1 MDIKFFQFLLK
12 RKRLRFGKRKTAGFT
27 ILELLVSIVIST
39 FIVIALTG
47 MVVDLLQTD
56 RREYARAET
65 QREMQMALDYMVND
79 LREAAYVYDNNQLN
93 ASRGSNRNVPSL
105 KNYLPQFP
113 AGMEPILVFWKPEEL
128 PLPLPDRRDQPVLNC
143 GQSPTVDCSQLQV
156 RRRTFT
162 LVAYLQTVNQPAD
175 RLKWKGI
182 SRIMRYQLRMYP
194 ETTFDNSP
202 PNLATMSPGYVEP
215 LVNNVSFETW
225 PVALDAN
232 GNPGGAP
239 ARPADDA
246 NNRPVLVDFLDY
258 PTGAPG
264 TRRVDNLIAPADTRL
279 QCTNP
284 TQPPIPPQGNSSGF
298 DNPSFVACVSSA
310 TATGVAG
317 GSPSPTNQ
325 NIILFLR
332 GNPTGKAG
340 VKVAPLIAVKTQA
353 VARGVI
359 DKKPN

>member
-1 MDIKFFQFLLK
+1 MPVKLFTFLLK
-12 RKRLRFGKRKTAGFT
+12 HQRVRFGKIKTRGFT
-27 ILELLVSIVIST
+27 ILELLVAVVIST
-39 FIVIALTG
+39 FIVIALVD
-47 MVVDLLQTD
+47 MVIDLLQTD

-79 LREAAYVYDNNQLN
+79 LREAAYVYDNKQLN
-93 ASRGSNRNVPSL
+93 ESRGSTGTVGAL
-105 KNYLPQFP
+105 KNFLPQFP
-113 AGMEPILVFWKPEEL
+113 AGMEPILVFWKPEEV
-128 PLPLPDRRDQPVLNC
+128 PYRRGQPDLNC
-143 GQSPTVDCSQLQV
+143 GGSPTPECSQLQV

-162 LVAYLQTVNQPAD
+162 LVAYLQAVNQPAD
-175 RLKWKGI
+175 RPQWKGI
-182 SRIMRYQLRMYP
+182 SRIIRYQLRMYP
-194 ETTFDNSP
+194 ETAFNSSP
-202 PNLATMSPGYVEP
+202 PNLSTMTPGYVEP

-232 GNPGGAP
+232 GNPLPAP
-239 ARPADDA
+239 PRPADDP
-246 NNRPVLVDFLDY
+246 NNRPVLVDFVDY

-264 TRRVDNLIAPADTRL
+264 TRRLDNLIGPADTRL
-279 QCTNP
+279 QCP
-284 TQPPIPPQGNSSGF
+284 TGQAAIPPQGNLSGF

-310 TATGVAG
+310 AGTGVAG
-317 GSPSPTNQ
+317 ASPSPTNQ
-325 NIILFLR
+325 NVILFLR